1 MVVNVTSL
9 NCENFAVW
17 RSKQPI
23 LFLSVFCVARWLHNR
38 GCWGGRKILCH
49 VQSQLGRE
57 DSGPSCLC
65 ELISAKNPLR
75 LSEETNLSLSLSLSF
90 QHPFI
95 VPWDSDGCQA
105 LSVSALGQAVV
116 ARRGNC
122 TFYAK
127 ALNAQLANASF
138 LVIIYNETDLV
149 SKAYMHKRMSN
160 THTYMHKL
168 SRNLAGRSVTA
179 EHKKM

>member
-1 MVVNVTSL
+1 MVVNFTSL

-17 RSKQPI
+17 RPKQPI
-23 LFLSVFCVARWLHNR
+23 LFLAVFCVARWLHNR

-65 ELISAKNPLR
+65 ELISAKTPLR
-75 LSEETNLSLSLSLSF
+75 LSEEKDRSPSLSS

-122 TFYAK
+122 TFYTK
-127 ALNAQLANASF
+127 ALNAQLADASS

-149 SKAYMHKRMSN
+149 RKTYMHKRMSN